1 MLSSKKID
9 YNILYESIAKCYY
22 RSVLDIPD
30 KDDDDEKFKSVK
42 QNLLM
47 KYDLVFNGKIID
59 KNEDLGKIEN
69 LKEIALIEK
78 KSNEDKK
85 E

>member
-1 MLSSKKID
+1 
-9 YNILYESIAKCYY
+9 
-22 RSVLDIPD
+22 
-30 KDDDDEKFKSVK
+30 
-42 QNLLM
+42 M

-69 LKEIALIEK
+69 LKEIALVEK

>member
-1 MLSSKKID
+1 M
-9 YNILYESIAKCYY
+9 
-22 RSVLDIPD
+22 
-30 KDDDDEKFKSVK
+30 K

-69 LKEIALIEK
+69 LKEIALVEK

-85 E
+85 EWKYLNRYFYNQF

>member
-1 MLSSKKID
+1 M
-9 YNILYESIAKCYY
+9 
-22 RSVLDIPD
+22 
-30 KDDDDEKFKSVK
+30 K

-59 KNEDLGKIEN
+59 KNKDLGKIEN
-69 LKEIALIEK
+69 LKEIALVEK